1 MNPMKFARKLY
12 VATVTAL
19 KVMVAN
25 SDQTAEVTPI
35 HTNNKWAGFT
45 KRMPTPGKRIK
56 YANR

>member
-1 MNPMKFARKLY
+1 MNPMKFARQLY
-12 VATVTAL
+12 VATVAAIKKRL
-19 KVMVAN
+19 LQ
-25 SDQTAEVTPI
+25 SCQEVQVSPH